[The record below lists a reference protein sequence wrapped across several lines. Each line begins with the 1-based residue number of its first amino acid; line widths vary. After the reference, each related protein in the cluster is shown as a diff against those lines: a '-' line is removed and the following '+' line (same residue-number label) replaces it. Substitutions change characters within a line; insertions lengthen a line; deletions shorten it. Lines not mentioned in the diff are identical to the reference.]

1 MPKKIE
7 CHKSNPC
14 DMAPSI
20 THEHNQFNDFGEPF
34 ECLQKSTHGNSSS
47 NPKILTS
54 DEIESIA
61 NALAIPLKT
70 STHLRNNKKSPEIL
84 IQNIIRV
91 LENL

>member
-1 MPKKIE
+1 MSKKIE
-7 CHKSNPC
+7 CPYPH
-14 DMAPSI
+14 DGTAAI
-20 THEHNQFNDFGEPF
+20 THVHSQFNDFGEPF
-34 ECLQKSTHGNSSS
+34 ECLQKGSHGNSSS

-70 STHLRNNKKSPEIL
+70 STHLRNNKKSPKIL